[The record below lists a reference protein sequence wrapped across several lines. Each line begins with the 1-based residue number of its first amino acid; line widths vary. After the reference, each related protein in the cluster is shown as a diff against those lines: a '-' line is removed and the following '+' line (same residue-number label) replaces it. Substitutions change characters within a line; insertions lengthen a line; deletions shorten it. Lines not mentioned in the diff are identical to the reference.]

1 MRHASQ
7 VGGAGR
13 VVCGLGGWGR
23 GERVGRRGRAGRD
36 GGPGA
41 GLGSMVRAR
50 HPRPQ
55 TLDAP
60 PPPRPQI
67 FSAATRLTGRAGRA
81 GRGAGAG
88 GASLVALLSELTGVY
103 AISSLLLIRRN
114 VPLAHRAAIDGAMGG
129 GLEFQFFHRSGGKG
143 EGVVG
148 GGGDCAPSFGAE
160 SARHSLPATPHPTP
174 PHPTPPHP
182 PPQKVVQ
189 RAVHCLR
196 PRDRGAVLDK
206 APHGR
211 RRRPRR
217 AGAAGVRQGRVR
229 AAVAAR
235 AAPRR
240 VRPAQ
245 PPSELGAPPRV
256 PQPPLP
262 LPCASGCAPRPPA
275 QPGPPLPR
283 PPCKRAARPRRCC
296 GARGERPGRR
306 ATGAAACTG
315 VWVRRGT
322 AARGSG
328 AASGRGSGGAR
339 PLVPPRRPAAPT
351 TPALPHARNARR
363 SAAARSPTPAP
374 RPGRPRARPDPGAGA
389 PWARIAARRKQ
400 AARPGADAGGRA
412 AAGWPAIW
420 QGAGPPAAACPPAAA
435 AAAAAAS
442 CGEACPARRP
452 CASARAAAAGTG
464 ADRPRRICR
473 RCCSTSASCTWA
485 CR

>member
-1 MRHASQ
+1 VPPPHSPPHPTPARRSTLRFALRRLSHERLVIDPKLLNQYVTLIFIGTISALSIRAFMRHASQ

-160 SARHSLPATPHPTP
+160 SARHSLPAPPPPPPPTP
-174 PHPTPPHP
+174 PHPTPPPKRWFNALFIASALVTAGLYWIKH
-182 PPQKVVQ
+182 
-189 RAVHCLR
+189 RM
-196 PRDRGAVLDK
+196 
-206 APHGR
+206 
-211 RRRPRR
+211 
-217 AGAAGVRQGRVR
+217 GAADG
-229 AAVAAR
+229 
-235 AAPRR
+235 
-240 VRPAQ
+240 
-245 PPSELGAPPRV
+245 LG
-256 PQPPLP
+256 
-262 LPCASGCAPRPPA
+262 
-275 QPGPPLPR
+275 
-283 PPCKRAARPRRCC
+283 
-296 GARGERPGRR
+296 E
-306 ATGAAACTG
+306 
-315 VWVRRGT
+315 
-322 AARGSG
+322 
-328 AASGRGSGGAR
+328 
-339 PLVPPRRPAAPT
+339 
-351 TPALPHARNARR
+351 PALPVYAK
-363 SAAARSPTPAP
+363 
-374 RPGRPRARPDPGAGA
+374 G
-389 PWARIAARRKQ
+389 
-400 AARPGADAGGRA
+400 
-412 AAGWPAIW
+412 
-420 QGAGPPAAACPPAAA
+420 
-435 AAAAAAS
+435 
-442 CGEACPARRP
+442 
-452 CASARAAAAGTG
+452 ASARQ
-464 ADRPRRICR
+464 
-473 RCCSTSASCTWA
+473 
-485 CR
+485 